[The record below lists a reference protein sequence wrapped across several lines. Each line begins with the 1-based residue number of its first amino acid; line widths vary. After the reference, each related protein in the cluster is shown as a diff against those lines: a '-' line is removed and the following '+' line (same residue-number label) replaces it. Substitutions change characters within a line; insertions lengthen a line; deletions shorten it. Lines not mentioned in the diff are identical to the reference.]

1 LKDYR
6 VDLDVYNGPLD
17 LLLFLIRKEE
27 VDIYDIPIAQITA
40 QYVAYVR
47 LIKQLDPNVAGEF
60 LVLAATL
67 MEIKSRML
75 LPRPPAE
82 VEEDDFIDPRLE
94 LVRQLL
100 EYKTF
105 KDAARRL
112 GLAAEI
118 QALKHPRQL
127 VALPSGPAEIELDEL
142 QIWDLLDAFNKLLE
156 QTGRR
161 QMSHEVVYDD
171 TPLALHATDV
181 LDSLA
186 RAGGAQRF
194 ESIFEGRTRSQLIGL
209 FLALLELI
217 RRRRIRVE
225 QDRAFGTI
233 VIFLLDASPIEEGF
247 DRAFEPSAEEA
258 DDAPLEPEAVEDT
271 DDAAAD
277 EVSAPPEDAL
287 RQPDS
292 APDAGPSDIDADA
305 SDVNG
310 GPFSTERAGSD
321 AGAGAVEPSV
331 EVARSSSSE
340 SVDHSED
347 RP

>member
-1 LKDYR
+1 MKDYR

-47 LIKQLDPNVAGEF
+47 LIKQLDPNVAGDF

-75 LPRPPAE
+75 LPRPPALP
-82 VEEDDFIDPRLE
+82 EEDEFIDPRLE

-105 KDAARRL
+105 KDAAHRL
-112 GLAAEI
+112 GLSAEI

-127 VALPSGPAEIELDEL
+127 VALPSGPAEIDLEEL
-142 QIWDLLDAFNKLLE
+142 QIWDLIDAFNKLLE

-181 LDSLA
+181 LDSLT
-186 RAGGAQRF
+186 RAGGAQQF
-194 ESIFEGRTRSQLIGL
+194 ESIFEGRSRSQLIGL

-233 VIFLLDASPIEEGF
+233 VIFLLDASPVEGDF

-258 DDAPLEPEAVEDT
+258 EDAPLEPEAVEET
-271 DDAAAD
+271 DHAAAD
-277 EVSAPPEDAL
+277 DVSALPEDAS
-287 RQPDS
+287 RRPDP
-292 APDAGPSDIDADA
+292 APDVGPSDID
-305 SDVNG
+305 
-310 GPFSTERAGSD
+310 E
-321 AGAGAVEPSV
+321 GAVERSAD
-331 EVARSSSSE
+331 VARSSSLE
-340 SVDHSED
+340 RVDHSED
-347 RP
+347 GP